1 MKRISEEL
9 ADLMCE
15 GCKSYAISL
24 LEMKKI
30 GAGYWQMRAR
40 DSTMKPKKF
49 SCIECE
55 DDRGFADPQI
65 RALLRVSLD

>member
-1 MKRISEEL
+1 MQSVSEEL
-9 ADLMCE
+9 AELACE

-40 DSTMKPKKF
+40 DSTVICRNAMKLNAKM
-49 SCIECE
+49 IE
-55 DDRGFADPQI
+55 G
-65 RALLRVSLD
+65 LRIPRSVLF